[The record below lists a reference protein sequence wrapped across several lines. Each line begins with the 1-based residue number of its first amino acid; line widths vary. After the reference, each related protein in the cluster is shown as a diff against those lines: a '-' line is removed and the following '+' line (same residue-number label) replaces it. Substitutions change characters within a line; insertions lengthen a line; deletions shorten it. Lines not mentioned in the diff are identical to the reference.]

1 MQILLLEEKKK
12 GLSTVFMNSS
22 LAFGNFLL
30 KSMNI
35 THCNVR
41 EKISKNYKQK

>member
-35 THCNVR
+35 TRNVR